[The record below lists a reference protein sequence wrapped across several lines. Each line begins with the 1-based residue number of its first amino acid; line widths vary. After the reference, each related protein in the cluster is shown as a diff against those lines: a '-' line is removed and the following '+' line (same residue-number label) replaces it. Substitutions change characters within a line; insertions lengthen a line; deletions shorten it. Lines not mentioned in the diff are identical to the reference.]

1 MHAAMPLSEEDTIPL
16 KGTGTGIHGHF
27 SVILSAGFQ
36 SPFMV
41 TIKPIKSQTVP
52 PSARF
57 CGFAAVGLWHCV
69 KPLTFSHKLTKTTC
83 AGRILKPNTFNK

>member
-1 MHAAMPLSEEDTIPL
+1 MHAAMPLSGKDTISL
-16 KGTGTGIHGHF
+16 KRTGTGIHGHF

-41 TIKPIKSQTVP
+41 LIKPIRYRSQAVP

-57 CGFAAVGLWHCV
+57 CGFAAVRLW
-69 KPLTFSHKLTKTTC
+69 
-83 AGRILKPNTFNK
+83 R